1 MEIVTSLFEK
11 DTNKVQAQNLPI
23 SLYLLQYCKDNM
35 SSSNNNDN
43 GGFYTSDRRR
53 GSDEATSS
61 GISTSLFGGTNYTK
75 TTKSKSTNNSRASEL
90 SSIGSNGDRLL
101 HHIEKRVSSGKSCNT
116 SELLNLLEKKVNGSS
131 SDDRGR
137 EGRLSSSSKSCG
149 GTSVNATA
157 AQSNAAQ
164 VRASSSGSITSASV
178 RTSSGRVRRLL
189 LEQDASM
196 SSSIATSTKP
206 VFANNNN
213 IQSLS
218 YNHIDDDYSRSY
230 NSSLATHITAQTT
243 TGSKSSGLSRSKSIM
258 EEDESLASIEDNN
271 ELDGNSFFSTG
282 SSLPSR
288 ISHITNTSTSTAGT
302 TLSLVIATIIQS
314 NFNSFQKCQRPSSKQ
329 LLGLLAFICLLVNTI
344 YNMTSSTSSLLMM
357 RNTNIAEVEQQ
368 LVREE
373 RVFTMCNRLTP
384 YQYAVNPTLPRYQ
397 SETQEILEPFGY
409 GDKPIDKFNTN
420 WGQPP
425 LTSTSQKKILLL
437 RNDGKFG
444 HIGNQFNSIL
454 HAFDYAKDFQIH
466 IGIFGHSWFMDVIQS
481 MFYETLPIYSDI
493 EDDEEE
499 VGGSSNG
506 KFDKLDQEL
515 YQDFGIIVIRNQTQ
529 LQSYN
534 EIIYKTAEELYF
546 YHSSKESWRM
556 DMYNHILI
564 LRQLYMRYNRGL
576 GVIHN
581 GLQSQNICDVLDMF
595 FEDGVAAAKYSVSKF
610 VCVLCSSGMLSVCQA
625 NLF

>member
-1 MEIVTSLFEK
+1 
-11 DTNKVQAQNLPI
+11 
-23 SLYLLQYCKDNM
+23 M

-90 SSIGSNGDRLL
+90 SSIGSNGNKLL

-116 SELLNLLEKKVNGSS
+116 SELLNLLEKKVNGSES
-131 SDDRGR
+131 ER
-137 EGRLSSSSKSCG
+137 RLSSSSKSCG
-149 GTSVNATA
+149 GTSINAI
-157 AQSNAAQ
+157 AQSNAQ
-164 VRASSSGSITSASV
+164 VRTTSSSGSV

-196 SSSIATSTKP
+196 SSSSIATSTKP
-206 VFANNNN
+206 VFTNNNNN

-243 TGSKSSGLSRSKSIM
+243 TGSNSGLSRSRTHSNASTRSIM

-271 ELDGNSFFSTG
+271 DGGSLDGNSFFSIG
-282 SSLPSR
+282 NSSLPSR

-314 NFNSFQKCQRPSSKQ
+314 NFNSCKCQRLSSKQ
-329 LLGLLAFICLLVNTI
+329 LLGLLMAICLLLNTI
-344 YNMTSSTSSLLMM
+344 YSMNSSTSSLLIM

-373 RVFTMCNRLTP
+373 RVFSMCNRLTP

-425 LTSTSQKKILLL
+425 LTSSSQQKILLL

-454 HAFDYAKDFQIH
+454 HAFDYAKDFHTH

-499 VGGSSNG
+499 VGGSNG

-529 LQSYN
+529 LQSYS

-546 YHSSKESWRM
+546 YHSSKENWRI

-581 GLQSQNICDVLDMF
+581 GLQSQNICDVLDI
-595 FEDGVAAAKYSVSKF
+595 FEDGVARAKYSVSK
-610 VCVLCSSGMLSVCQA
+610 
-625 NLF
+625 

>member
-1 MEIVTSLFEK
+1 
-11 DTNKVQAQNLPI
+11 
-23 SLYLLQYCKDNM
+23 M
-35 SSSNNNDN
+35 SSSNDN

-61 GISTSLFGGTNYTK
+61 GISTSLFGGTNYT
-75 TTKSKSTNNSRASEL
+75 TTKPKSKSTTNSRASDL
-90 SSIGSNGDRLL
+90 SSIGSNGNRLL

-116 SELLNLLEKKVNGSS
+116 SELLNLLEKKVNGS
-131 SDDRGR
+131 DEQQR
-137 EGRLSSSSKSCG
+137 RLSSSKSCG
-149 GTSVNATA
+149 GTSVNAT
-157 AQSNAAQ
+157 QSNAQ
-164 VRASSSGSITSASV
+164 VRTSSSSGSV

-206 VFANNNN
+206 VFTNNNNN

-230 NSSLATHITAQTT
+230 NSSLATHITTNNSVHNST

-271 ELDGNSFFSTG
+271 DSLDGNSFFSIG

-329 LLGLLAFICLLVNTI
+329 LLGILMATCLILNTI
-344 YNMTSSTSSLLMM
+344 YNMTSSTSSLLSM

-373 RVFTMCNRLTP
+373 RVFSMCNRLTP
-384 YQYAVNPTLPRYQ
+384 YQYAVNPTLH
-397 SETQEILEPFGY
+397 SETEDILEPFGY

-454 HAFDYAKDFQIH
+454 HAFDYAKDYSTH

-499 VGGSSNG
+499 VGGSNG

-529 LQSYN
+529 LQSYS

-546 YHSSKESWRM
+546 YHSSKESWRI

-581 GLQSQNICDVLDMF
+581 GLQSQNVCDVLDLF
-595 FEDGVAAAKYSVSKF
+595 FEDGVAGAKYSVSK
-610 VCVLCSSGMLSVCQA
+610 
-625 NLF
+625 

>member
-1 MEIVTSLFEK
+1 
-11 DTNKVQAQNLPI
+11 
-23 SLYLLQYCKDNM
+23 M

-61 GISTSLFGGTNYTK
+61 GISTSLFGGTNYTSSK
-75 TTKSKSTNNSRASEL
+75 PKSKSTNNSRASDM
-90 SSIGSNGDRLL
+90 SSIGSNGNKLL
-101 HHIEKRVSSGKSCNT
+101 HHIEKRVSSGKSCNI
-116 SELLNLLEKKVNGSS
+116 SELLNLLEKKVNGSDN
-131 SDDRGR
+131 DDRGR
-137 EGRLSSSSKSCG
+137 EGRLSSSKSCG
-149 GTSVNATA
+149 GTSINAT

-164 VRASSSGSITSASV
+164 VRTSSSGSV

-206 VFANNNN
+206 VFTNNNNN

-243 TGSKSSGLSRSKSIM
+243 TGNSGLSPRSRTHSNASTRSIM

-271 ELDGNSFFSTG
+271 NDGNSLDGNSFFSIG
-282 SSLPSR
+282 NSSLPSR

-302 TLSLVIATIIQS
+302 TLSLVLATIIQS
-314 NFNSFQKCQRPSSKQ
+314 NFNNCKCQKLSSKQ
-329 LLGLLAFICLLVNTI
+329 LLGLLMAICLILNTI
-344 YNMTSSTSSLLMM
+344 YNMTSSTSSLLTM
-357 RNTNIAEVEQQ
+357 RDTNIAEVEQQ

-373 RVFTMCNRLTP
+373 RVFSMCNRLTP
-384 YQYAVNPTLPRYQ
+384 YQYAVNPTLQ
-397 SETQEILEPFGY
+397 SAETNEILEPFGY

-420 WGQPP
+420 WGQPS
-425 LTSTSQKKILLL
+425 LTSSSQKKILLL

-454 HAFDYAKDFQIH
+454 HAFDYAKDFHTH

-499 VGGSSNG
+499 VGGSNG

-529 LQSYN
+529 LQSYS

-546 YHSSKESWRM
+546 YHSSKESWRI

-581 GLQSQNICDVLDMF
+581 GLQSQNVCDVLNLF
-595 FEDGVAAAKYSVSKF
+595 FEDGVAGAKYSVSK
-610 VCVLCSSGMLSVCQA
+610 
-625 NLF
+625 

>member
-1 MEIVTSLFEK
+1 
-11 DTNKVQAQNLPI
+11 
-23 SLYLLQYCKDNM
+23 M
-35 SSSNNNDN
+35 SSSNNDN

-61 GISTSLFGGTNYTK
+61 GISTSFGGTNYTK

-116 SELLNLLEKKVNGSS
+116 SELLNLLEKKVNG
-131 SDDRGR
+131 DEEQR
-137 EGRLSSSSKSCG
+137 RLSSSSKSCG
-149 GTSVNATA
+149 GTSINATA
-157 AQSNAAQ
+157 RSNAHI
-164 VRASSSGSITSASV
+164 RTSGSSGSITSASV
-178 RTSSGRVRRLL
+178 RSSSGRVRRLL

-196 SSSIATSTKP
+196 SSSSIATSTKP
-206 VFANNNN
+206 VFTNTN

-230 NSSLATHITAQTT
+230 NSSLATHITTNNSVHNST

-288 ISHITNTSTSTAGT
+288 TSHITNTSTSTAGT

-329 LLGLLAFICLLVNTI
+329 LLGLLMAICLILNTI

-357 RNTNIAEVEQQ
+357 RDTNIAEVEQQ

-373 RVFTMCNRLTP
+373 RVFSMCNRLTP
-384 YQYAVNPTLPRYQ
+384 YQYAVNPTLQ
-397 SETQEILEPFGY
+397 SAETNEILEPFGY

-420 WGQPP
+420 WGQPS
-425 LTSTSQKKILLL
+425 LTSSSQKKILLL

-454 HAFDYAKDFQIH
+454 HAFDYAKDFHTH

-499 VGGSSNG
+499 VGGSNG
-506 KFDKLDQEL
+506 KFDKLDAEL

-529 LQSYN
+529 LQSYT

-546 YHSSKESWRM
+546 YHSSKENWRI

-581 GLQSQNICDVLDMF
+581 GLQSQNVCDVLDMF
-595 FEDGVAAAKYSVSKF
+595 FEDDVAEAKYSVSKF

>member
-1 MEIVTSLFEK
+1 M
-11 DTNKVQAQNLPI
+11 
-23 SLYLLQYCKDNM
+23 
-35 SSSNNNDN
+35 
-43 GGFYTSDRRR
+43 
-53 GSDEATSS
+53 
-61 GISTSLFGGTNYTK
+61 
-75 TTKSKSTNNSRASEL
+75 
-90 SSIGSNGDRLL
+90 SSIGSNGNKLL

-116 SELLNLLEKKVNGSS
+116 SELLNLLEKKVNGS
-131 SDDRGR
+131 DEQQR
-137 EGRLSSSSKSCG
+137 RLSSGSKSCG
-149 GTSVNATA
+149 GTSINAT

-164 VRASSSGSITSASV
+164 VRTTSSSGSV
-178 RTSSGRVRRLL
+178 RTTSGRVRRLL

-206 VFANNNN
+206 VFNNNN
-213 IQSLS
+213 SVQQSLS

-243 TGSKSSGLSRSKSIM
+243 TGSRSGLSRSRTHSNASTRSIM
-258 EEDESLASIEDNN
+258 EEDESLASIEDNS
-271 ELDGNSFFSTG
+271 LDGNSFFSIS

-288 ISHITNTSTSTAGT
+288 ISHITNTSTSTAGK

-314 NFNSFQKCQRPSSKQ
+314 NFNSCKCQRPSSKQ
-329 LLGLLAFICLLVNTI
+329 ILGILMAICLVLNTI
-344 YNMTSSTSSLLMM
+344 YNMTSSTSSLLSM
-357 RNTNIAEVEQQ
+357 RDTNIAEVEQQ

-373 RVFTMCNRLTP
+373 RVFSMCNRITP

-420 WGQPP
+420 WGQP
-425 LTSTSQKKILLL
+425 SSQKKILLL

-454 HAFDYAKDFQIH
+454 HAFDYAKDYKTH
-466 IGIFGHSWFMDVIQS
+466 IGIFGHSWFMDVIQT

-493 EDDEEE
+493 EADDEEE
-499 VGGSSNG
+499 VGGSNG

-529 LQSYN
+529 LQSYS

-546 YHSSKESWRM
+546 YHSSKENWRI

-581 GLQSQNICDVLDMF
+581 GLQSQNVCDVLDMF
-595 FEDGVAAAKYSVSKF
+595 FEDGVAGAKYSVSK
-610 VCVLCSSGMLSVCQA
+610 
-625 NLF
+625 